1 MKGIKIGFISDTH
14 NLVREEVLEEIKTCK
29 YIIHAGDISNEET
42 YMSLRAMGNIIFV
55 KGNNDK
61 GEWAKDINKFEVVEI
76 DKFRIYVV
84 HDIKDIPNDLEGI
97 DLVVFGHSH
106 KYFYDKVGKVEF
118 LNPGSCGKKRFSLP
132 LSFAV
137 GFLDDNNLTVVKH
150 NL

>member
-14 NLVREEVLEEIKTCK
+14 NLIREEVLEEIKTCK

-42 YMSLRAMGNIIFV
+42 YMSLRTIGNIIFV
-55 KGNNDK
+55 KGNNDN
-61 GEWAKDINKFEVVEI
+61 GEWAKYINKFEIVEI
-76 DKFRIYVV
+76 DNFKIYIV
-84 HDIKDIPNDLEGI
+84 HDYKDIPNNLEGI

-106 KYFYDKVGKVEF
+106 KYFYDKVDKIEF

-137 GFLDDNNLTVVKH
+137 GFLNDNKLTLIKH